1 MDGHERCSDCGQRKV
16 ACPYCQGLGRIGAGG
31 FGAPRCRECDGAGV
45 RCPDVLS
52 RGSNYGG
59 RRELIRQSELPR
71 QARLASRSSRPRP
84 SPPSRPPARQPSWGT
99 VLATTVRLWTG
110 RRLRPWWRTRW
121 QDVLAALLVAVILIS
136 FAITLRLSGG
146 SGGGQA
152 VGQPGGGPA
161 LGAVAAAQRQ
171 AAAWVASQASG
182 DAIVACDPAMCAVL
196 QARGV
201 PASRL
206 LVLTSARADPLGS
219 DLVVATAAVRSQF
232 GGRLAGVYAPVTL
245 ASFGSGAT
253 RIAVQA
259 VAPDGS
265 AAYRTQLAGD
275 IRGRQVAGAQLLHN
289 HHVHVAG
296 AARSALTGGQVDSRL
311 LATLATL
318 GTLHPLDIIS
328 FGGSGPGASAG
339 VPLRSAEIAAAA
351 PPGRRHPASL
361 ASLLAFFRAQRPP
374 YLPASLEPV
383 RITPRRTGLRIEY
396 QVPCPLG
403 LLGPAADTKEMP

>member
-1 MDGHERCSDCGQRKV
+1 M
-16 ACPYCQGLGRIGAGG
+16 
-31 FGAPRCRECDGAGV
+31 
-45 RCPDVLS
+45 
-52 RGSNYGG
+52 
-59 RRELIRQSELPR
+59 
-71 QARLASRSSRPRP
+71 ASRSSRPRP
-84 SPPSRPPARQPSWGT
+84 SPPSRPPAREPSWGT
-99 VLATTVRLWTG
+99 VLATTMRLWTE
-110 RRLRPWWRTRW
+110 RRLAPWWQSRR
-121 QDVLAALLVAVILIS
+121 QDVLAALLLFAVILIT
-136 FAITLRLSGG
+136 FAIALRLSGG
-146 SGGGQA
+146 GGKAAGR
-152 VGQPGGGPA
+152 PGGGPA
-161 LGAVAAAQRQ
+161 PGAVAVAQRQ

-201 PASRL
+201 PAGRL
-206 LVLTSARADPLGS
+206 LVLTSVRADPLGS

-232 GGRLAGVYAPVTL
+232 GSRLAGVYAPVTL

-265 AAYRTQLAGD
+265 AAYRAQFARD
-275 IRGRQVAGAQLLHN
+275 VRDRQVAGVQLLNNHN
-289 HHVHVAG
+289 IHVAG
-296 AARSALTGGQVDSRL
+296 AARPALTGGQVDSRL

-318 GTLHPLDIIS
+318 AALHPLDIIS

-339 VPLRSAEIAAAA
+339 VPLRSAEIAAAV
-351 PPGRRHPASL
+351 PPGRRRPASV

-374 YLPASLEPV
+374 YLPTSLKTV

-403 LLGPAADTKEMP
+403 LLGTRS

>member
-1 MDGHERCSDCGQRKV
+1 
-16 ACPYCQGLGRIGAGG
+16 
-31 FGAPRCRECDGAGV
+31 
-45 RCPDVLS
+45 
-52 RGSNYGG
+52 
-59 RRELIRQSELPR
+59 
-71 QARLASRSSRPRP
+71 
-84 SPPSRPPARQPSWGT
+84 
-99 VLATTVRLWTG
+99 VLATTVRLWAE
-110 RRLRPWWRTRW
+110 RRLRPWWQTRW
-121 QDVLAALLVAVILIS
+121 RGVLAALLVAVILIW
-136 FAITLRLSGG
+136 FALALRQAWG
-146 SGGGQA
+146 SGSGQA
-152 VGQPGGGPA
+152 AGQPAGGPA
-161 LGAVAAAQRQ
+161 LGAAAADQRQ

-206 LVLTSARADPLGS
+206 LVLTSVRADPLES

-232 GGRLAGVYAPVTL
+232 GSRLAGVYAPVTL
-245 ASFGSGAT
+245 ASFGSGSA

-265 AAYRTQLAGD
+265 AAYQTQLAAD
-275 IRGRQVAGAQLLHN
+275 VRDRQVAGAELLHN

-318 GTLHPLDIIS
+318 AALHPLDIIS
-328 FGGSGPGASAG
+328 FDSSGPGASAG

-351 PPGRRHPASL
+351 PPGRHLASV

-374 YLPASLEPV
+374 YLPASLDTV
-383 RITPRRTGLRIEY
+383 RITPGRTGLRIEY

-403 LLGPAADTKEMP
+403 LLGTRS

>member
-1 MDGHERCSDCGQRKV
+1 
-16 ACPYCQGLGRIGAGG
+16 
-31 FGAPRCRECDGAGV
+31 
-45 RCPDVLS
+45 
-52 RGSNYGG
+52 
-59 RRELIRQSELPR
+59 
-71 QARLASRSSRPRP
+71 
-84 SPPSRPPARQPSWGT
+84 
-99 VLATTVRLWTG
+99 VLATTVRLWAG
-110 RRLRPWWRTRW
+110 RRLRPWWQTWWRG
-121 QDVLAALLVAVILIS
+121 VLAALVVAVILIS

-146 SGGGQA
+146 GEGGQA
-152 VGQPGGGPA
+152 VGRPGGGPA
-161 LGAVAAAQRQ
+161 LGAVAAARRQ

-206 LVLTSARADPLGS
+206 LVLTSVRVDPLGS

-232 GGRLAGVYAPVTL
+232 GGRLAAVYAPVTL
-245 ASFGSGAT
+245 ASFGSGTT

-265 AAYRTQLAGD
+265 AAYRTQLARD
-275 IRGRQVAGAQLLHN
+275 VRGRQVAGAELLHN
-289 HHVHVAG
+289 HRVQVAG
-296 AARSALTGGQVDSRL
+296 VARSALTGGRVDSRL

-318 GTLHPLDIIS
+318 AALHPLEIIG
-328 FGGSGPGASAG
+328 FGGSDPGASAG

-351 PPGRRHPASL
+351 PPGRRPPASL

-374 YLPASLEPV
+374 YLPTSLKPV
-383 RITPRRTGLRIEY
+383 RITPGRTGLEIEY

-403 LLGPAADTKEMP
+403 LLGTRS

>member
-1 MDGHERCSDCGQRKV
+1 MDGHERCSGCGQWKV
-16 ACPYCQGLGRIGAGG
+16 ACPCCQGLGRIGAGG
-31 FGAPRCRECDGAGV
+31 FGAPRCRECEGAGV
-45 RCPDVLS
+45 RCPAVLS
-52 RGSNYGG
+52 RGSNCGG
-59 RRELIRQSELPR
+59 QREPIGQSELPG
-71 QARLASRSSRPRP
+71 QARLASRSSRARP
-84 SPPSRPPARQPSWGT
+84 SPPSRPPAREPSWGT
-99 VLATTVRLWTG
+99 VLATTVRLWAE
-110 RRLRPWWRTRW
+110 RRLRPWWQTRW
-121 QDVLAALLVAVILIS
+121 QAVLAAVLVAVILTS
-136 FAITLRLSGG
+136 FAVTLRLSGG

-152 VGQPGGGPA
+152 VGQPGEGRA
-161 LGAVAAAQRQ
+161 LGAVAAVRRQ

-206 LVLTSARADPLGS
+206 LVLNSVRADPLGS
-219 DLVVATAAVRSQF
+219 DLMVVTAAVRSQF

-245 ASFGSGAT
+245 ASFGSGGA

-265 AAYRTQLAGD
+265 SAYRAQLARD
-275 IRGRQVAGAQLLHN
+275 VRDRRVAGAQLLHN
-289 HHVHVAG
+289 HRVHVAG
-296 AARSALTGGQVDSRL
+296 AARPALTGGRVDSRL

-318 GTLHPLDIIS
+318 AALHPLDIIS

-351 PPGRRHPASL
+351 PAGRRHLASVASL
-361 ASLLAFFRAQRPP
+361 RAFFRAQRPP
-374 YLPASLEPV
+374 YLPTSLETV
-383 RITPRRTGLRIEY
+383 RITPRRTALRIEY

-403 LLGPAADTKEMP
+403 LLGTRS

>member
-1 MDGHERCSDCGQRKV
+1 MDSHAQCSDCGQQKV
-16 ACPYCQGLGRIGAGG
+16 ACPYCQGLGRIGTGG
-31 FGAPRCRECDGAGV
+31 FCAPRCRECEGGGV

-52 RGSNYGG
+52 KGSNCGW
-59 RRELIRQSELPR
+59 
-71 QARLASRSSRPRP
+71 
-84 SPPSRPPARQPSWGT
+84 PPIRPPAREPSWGT
-99 VLATTVRLWTG
+99 VLATTVRLWAG
-110 RRLRPWWRTRW
+110 RELRPWWQTRW
-121 QDVLAALLVAVILIS
+121 QDVLKALVAVVIAI
-136 FAITLRLSGG
+136 FAVTWALSGG
-146 SGGGQA
+146 GGGGQA
-152 VGQPGGGPA
+152 VGRPGGGSV
-161 LGAVAAAQRQ
+161 LGTVAAARQQ

-206 LVLTSARADPLGS
+206 LVLTSVRSDPLGS

-232 GGRLAGVYAPVTL
+232 GDRLAGVYAPVTL

-265 AAYRTQLAGD
+265 AAYRTQLARD
-275 IRGRQVAGAQLLHN
+275 VRDRRVAGAQLLRN
-289 HHVHVAG
+289 DRVHVAG
-296 AARSALTGGQVDSRL
+296 AARVALAGGQVDSRL

-318 GTLHPLDIIS
+318 AALHPLDIIS

-351 PPGRRHPASL
+351 PLGRRPASL

-374 YLPASLEPV
+374 YLPASLETV
-383 RITPRRTGLRIEY
+383 RVTPTWTGLRIEY
-396 QVPCPLG
+396 RVPCPLG
-403 LLGPAADTKEMP
+403 LLGTRS

>member
-1 MDGHERCSDCGQRKV
+1 MGSPERCSDCGQRKV
-16 ACPYCQGLGRIGAGG
+16 ACPYCHGLGLVGSGG
-31 FGAPRCRECDGAGV
+31 FCAPRCRECDGAGV
-45 RCPDVLS
+45 RCPDGLFK
-52 RGSNYGG
+52 GSNCGWQ
-59 RRELIRQSELPR
+59 RELIRQPELAR
-71 QARLASRSSRPRP
+71 QARQASRSSRPRP
-84 SPPSRPPARQPSWGT
+84 SPPGQPPARQPSWGT
-99 VLATTVRLWTG
+99 VLATTVQLRME
-110 RRLRPWWRTRW
+110 RRLRPWWQARW
-121 QDVLAALLVAVILIS
+121 RDVLAALLVGVILIW
-136 FAITLRLSGG
+136 FAVALRQAWW

-152 VGQPGGGPA
+152 GGQPGGGAA

-206 LVLTSARADPLGS
+206 LVLTSVRADPLGS
-219 DLVVATAAVRSQF
+219 DLVVATAAVRSQL
-232 GGRLAGVYAPVTL
+232 GSRLTGVYAPVTL

-265 AAYRTQLAGD
+265 AAYRAQLASD
-275 IRGRQVAGAQLLHN
+275 VQDRQVAGAQLLHN
-289 HHVHVAG
+289 HDIHVAG
-296 AARSALTGGQVDSRL
+296 AARPALTGGQVDSRL

-318 GTLHPLDIIS
+318 AALHPLDIIS
-328 FGGSGPGASAG
+328 LGGSGPGASAG

-351 PPGRRHPASL
+351 PPGRHHSASA

-374 YLPASLEPV
+374 YLPTSLETV

-403 LLGPAADTKEMP
+403 LLGTGS

>member
-1 MDGHERCSDCGQRKV
+1 
-16 ACPYCQGLGRIGAGG
+16 
-31 FGAPRCRECDGAGV
+31 
-45 RCPDVLS
+45 
-52 RGSNYGG
+52 
-59 RRELIRQSELPR
+59 
-71 QARLASRSSRPRP
+71 
-84 SPPSRPPARQPSWGT
+84 
-99 VLATTVRLWTG
+99 
-110 RRLRPWWRTRW
+110 
-121 QDVLAALLVAVILIS
+121 VLAALVAVVIVII
-136 FAITLRLSGG
+136 FAVTGAQSGDG
-146 SGGGQA
+146 GGGQ
-152 VGQPGGGPA
+152 PGWGSA

-196 QARGV
+196 RARGV

-206 LVLTSARADPLGS
+206 LVLTSVRADPLGS

-232 GGRLAGVYAPVTL
+232 GSRLAGVYAPVTL

-265 AAYRTQLAGD
+265 AAYRAQLARD
-275 IRGRQVAGAQLLHN
+275 VRARQVAGARLLHN
-289 HHVHVAG
+289 HDVHVAG
-296 AARSALTGGQVDSRL
+296 AARPVLAGGQVDSRL

-318 GTLHPLDIIS
+318 AALHPLDIIS

-339 VPLRSAEIAAAA
+339 VPLRSAKIAAAV
-351 PPGRRHPASL
+351 PPGGRHLASV

-374 YLPASLEPV
+374 YLPASLETV
-383 RITPRRTGLRIEY
+383 RMTPKRTGLRIEY

-403 LLGPAADTKEMP
+403 LLGTRS

>member
-1 MDGHERCSDCGQRKV
+1 MLPE
-16 ACPYCQGLGRIGAGG
+16 GG
-31 FGAPRCRECDGAGV
+31 G
-45 RCPDVLS
+45 
-52 RGSNYGG
+52 GG
-59 RRELIRQSELPR
+59 RS
-71 QARLASRSSRPRP
+71 A
-84 SPPSRPPARQPSWGT
+84 
-99 VLATTVRLWTG
+99 
-110 RRLRPWWRTRW
+110 
-121 QDVLAALLVAVILIS
+121 
-136 FAITLRLSGG
+136 
-146 SGGGQA
+146 
-152 VGQPGGGPA
+152 GQPGEGSA
-161 LGAVAAAQRQ
+161 LGAVAKDRQQ

-206 LVLTSARADPLGS
+206 LVLTSVRADPLGS
-219 DLVVATAAVRSQF
+219 DLVVVTAAVRSKF
-232 GGRLAGVYAPVTL
+232 GSRLAGVYAPVTL

-265 AAYRTQLAGD
+265 AAYRAQLARD
-275 IRGRQVAGAQLLHN
+275 VRDRQVAGAQLLHN

-296 AARSALTGGQVDSRL
+296 AARAALTGGHVDSRL

-318 GTLHPLDIIS
+318 AALHPLDIIS
-328 FGGSGPGASAG
+328 FGGSDPGASAG

-351 PPGRRHPASL
+351 LPGRHPASL

-374 YLPASLEPV
+374 YLTTSLETV
-383 RITPRRTGLRIEY
+383 RITPKRTGLRIEY

-403 LLGPAADTKEMP
+403 LLATRS